1 MKVILKENIEKLGF
15 KDEIVDVKNGF
26 ARNFLIPK
34 NKAVIATE
42 NAIKVLNEKLR
53 QQESR
58 LNEEIENANKTVE
71 ELSKLS
77 IVIKSKLQ
85 EDGKKLFGSI
95 SSKQLVDEIS
105 KQGIEID
112 RKFVKLS
119 SIKEIGSY
127 TAEIRLHRKVNCSI
141 EFTVVYVKNY
151 LYISASTGLSLDA
164 LIAG

>member
-1 MKVILKENIEKLGF
+1 MKIILKENIEKLGF

-34 NKAVIATE
+34 NKAIIATE
-42 NAIKVLNEKLR
+42 TAIKVLNDRLK
-53 QQESR
+53 QQESK
-58 LNEEIENANKTVE
+58 LKEEIEKANKITE
-71 ELSKLS
+71 ELNKLEL
-77 IVIKSKLQ
+77 VIKSKLQ

-105 KQGIEID
+105 KQGVEID

-141 EFTVVYVKNY
+141 EFKVDSDKN
-151 LYISASTGLSLDA
+151 
-164 LIAG
+164 

>member
-42 NAIKVLNEKLR
+42 NAIKVLNENLR
-53 QQESR
+53 QQESK

-71 ELSKLS
+71 ELNKLS
-77 IVIKSKLQ
+77 IVVKSKLQ

-95 SSKQLVDEIS
+95 SSKQLVDEIG
-105 KQGIEID
+105 KHGIEID
-112 RKFVKLS
+112 RKFVKLNS
-119 SIKEIGSY
+119 VKEIGSY

-141 EFTVVYVKNY
+141 EFKVVSDKN
-151 LYISASTGLSLDA
+151 
-164 LIAG
+164 

>member
-95 SSKQLVDEIS
+95 SSKQLVDEIG

-141 EFTVVYVKNY
+141 EFSVVSDKN
-151 LYISASTGLSLDA
+151 
-164 LIAG
+164 

>member
-15 KDEIVDVKNGF
+15 KDEIVDVKNGY

-42 NAIKVLNEKLR
+42 NAIKVLNENLR
-53 QQESR
+53 QQESK

-77 IVIKSKLQ
+77 IVVKSKLQ

-95 SSKQLVDEIS
+95 SSKQLVDEIG
-105 KQGIEID
+105 KHGIDID
-112 RKFVKLS
+112 RKFVKLN

-127 TAEIRLHRKVNCSI
+127 TAEIRLHRKVNCSL
-141 EFTVVYVKNY
+141 EFKVVSDKN
-151 LYISASTGLSLDA
+151 
-164 LIAG
+164 

>member
-58 LNEEIENANKTVE
+58 LNEEIENANKTAE
-71 ELSKLS
+71 ELSKLT
-77 IVIKSKLQ
+77 IVIKSKLK

-95 SSKQLVDEIS
+95 SSKQLVDEIG

-141 EFTVVYVKNY
+141 EFTVVSDKN
-151 LYISASTGLSLDA
+151 
-164 LIAG
+164 

>member
-15 KDEIVDVKNGF
+15 KDEIVDVKNGY

-42 NAIKVLNEKLR
+42 NAVKVLNENLR
-53 QQESR
+53 QQESK
-58 LNEEIENANKTVE
+58 LNAEIVNANKAVE

-77 IVIKSKLQ
+77 IVVKSKLQ

-95 SSKQLVDEIS
+95 SSKQLVDEIG
-105 KQGIEID
+105 KHGIEID
-112 RKFVKLS
+112 RKFVKLN

-127 TAEIRLHRKVNCSI
+127 TAEIRLHRKVNCSL
-141 EFTVVYVKNY
+141 EFKVVSDKN
-151 LYISASTGLSLDA
+151 
-164 LIAG
+164 

>member
-42 NAIKVLNEKLR
+42 NAIKVLSENLR
-53 QQESR
+53 QQESK

-77 IVIKSKLQ
+77 IIIKSKLQ
-85 EDGKKLFGSI
+85 EDGKKLFGSV
-95 SSKQLVDEIS
+95 SSKQLVDEIG
-105 KQGIEID
+105 KNGIEID

-127 TAEIRLHRKVNCSI
+127 TAEIRLHRKVNCSL
-141 EFTVVYVKNY
+141 EFKVVSDKN
-151 LYISASTGLSLDA
+151 
-164 LIAG
+164 

>member
-15 KDEIVDVKNGF
+15 KDEIVDVKNGY

-42 NAIKVLNEKLR
+42 SAVKVLNENLR
-53 QQESR
+53 QQESK

-77 IVIKSKLQ
+77 IVVKSKIQ

-95 SSKQLVDEIS
+95 SSKQLVDEIG
-105 KQGIEID
+105 KHGIEID
-112 RKFVKLS
+112 RKFVKLN

-127 TAEIRLHRKVNCSI
+127 TAEIRLHRKVNCSL
-141 EFTVVYVKNY
+141 EFKVVSDKN
-151 LYISASTGLSLDA
+151 
-164 LIAG
+164 

>member
-95 SSKQLVDEIS
+95 SSKQLVDEIG

-127 TAEIRLHRKVNCSI
+127 TAEIRLHRKVNFSI
-141 EFTVVYVKNY
+141 EFTVVSDKN
-151 LYISASTGLSLDA
+151 
-164 LIAG
+164 

>member
-1 MKVILKENIEKLGF
+1 MKVILIENIEKLGF

-85 EDGKKLFGSI
+85 EDSKKLFGSI
-95 SSKQLVDEIS
+95 SSKQLVDEIG

-141 EFTVVYVKNY
+141 EFTVVSDKN
-151 LYISASTGLSLDA
+151 
-164 LIAG
+164 

>member
-15 KDEIVDVKNGF
+15 KDEIVDVKNGY

-42 NAIKVLNEKLR
+42 NAVKVLNENLR

-58 LNEEIENANKTVE
+58 LNEEIESANKIVE

-85 EDGKKLFGSI
+85 EDGKKMFGSI
-95 SSKQLVDEIS
+95 SSKQLVDEIG

-112 RKFVKLS
+112 RKFVKLT

-127 TAEIRLHRKVNCSI
+127 TAEIRLHRKVNCSL
-141 EFTVVYVKNY
+141 EFKVVSDKN
-151 LYISASTGLSLDA
+151 
-164 LIAG
+164 